1 MNIENKSEKVNLGN
15 KIYQRIYLAR
25 TTIYKQGELA
35 QLTYNAF
42 RDSIIKIKNDSREK
56 IEMNYPIGYRSDKS
70 LMSTNHFY
78 MKEEL
83 IYTYNYL
90 IDHQVSINGIYQL
103 VTIIEALM
111 GDILREVILEFPE
124 KIGSKKMIDYNC
136 ILSASS
142 IEEIHLQVV
151 DLLLNE
157 LSYKS
162 PKDFVEECKKFLA
175 VNLWKCTPFHK
186 YIEIKATRDIYLH
199 NQGIANDIYIR
210 KAYSLAR
217 EKSGKKLPINPEYF
231 LESYE
236 YCIQITE
243 GLEEA
248 LHNKWPSSEFEEYHA
263 RQNQKAE
270 QKNADDT

>member
-1 MNIENKSEKVNLGN
+1 MNIENKSKKVSLGN
-15 KIYQRIYLAR
+15 KIYRRINLVR
-25 TTIYKQGELA
+25 MTIFKQGELA
-35 QLTYNAF
+35 QLTYDAF
-42 RDSIIKIKNDSREK
+42 DNVITQIKDDSREK
-56 IEMNYPIGYRSDKS
+56 IEVRYPIGYRSDKS
-70 LMSTNHFY
+70 VMTTTRSY
-78 MKEEL
+78 KKKDL
-83 IYTYNYL
+83 IDTYTYL
-90 IDHQVSINGIYQL
+90 IDHQIPINGIYQL

-142 IEEIHLQVV
+142 IKEIHLQVV

-162 PKDFVEECKKFLA
+162 PKEFIKECGKLLD
-175 VNLWKCTPFHK
+175 VNLWECAPFHK
-186 YIEIKATRDIYLH
+186 YMEIKATRDIYLH

-210 KAYSLAR
+210 KASSHSR
-217 EKSGKKLPINPEYF
+217 EESGKKLPIDSEYF
-231 LESYE
+231 LKAYE
-236 YCIQITE
+236 DCIQITE
-243 GLEEA
+243 WLEYS
-248 LHNKWPSSEFEEYHA
+248 LHKKWPSSELEEYNA